1 FLPASRPTTATYTLS
16 LHDALPI
23 YGGGEMLTCL
33 LRPDN
38 AGSNTAAGHKDQTG
52 ADPGGDGSSAG
63 EEGADPDRRCRVDQ
77 GDHRGA
83 GETPSVVIGGLHP
96 ARQHPGA
103 LPDHPRATPAPAYG
117 PDGTPRQGADVAEL
131 TGLLDLGESP
141 EGMRVIVR
149 CERPRPG
156 AQLRS
161 EDVDGYRLTAFAA
174 NTTRGQ
180 LADLEVRH

>member
-1 FLPASRPTTATYTLS
+1 
-16 LHDALPI
+16 
-23 YGGGEMLTCL
+23 M
-33 LRPDN
+33 
-38 AGSNTAAGHKDQTG
+38 
-52 ADPGGDGSSAG
+52 
-63 EEGADPDRRCRVDQ
+63 
-77 GDHRGA
+77 
-83 GETPSVVIGGLHP
+83 
-96 ARQHPGA
+96 
-103 LPDHPRATPAPAYG
+103 
-117 PDGTPRQGADVAEL
+117 AEL

-180 LADLEVRH
+180 LADLEVRHRRRARGEDRILRLTDRSRWAPIVQAAQVRLCGLPAPAG

>member
-1 FLPASRPTTATYTLS
+1 
-16 LHDALPI
+16 
-23 YGGGEMLTCL
+23 
-33 LRPDN
+33 
-38 AGSNTAAGHKDQTG
+38 
-52 ADPGGDGSSAG
+52 
-63 EEGADPDRRCRVDQ
+63 RVDQ

-131 TGLLDLGESP
+131 TGLLDLGESSD
-141 EGMRVIVR
+141 GMRVIVR

-174 NTTRGQ
+174 NTTHGQ
-180 LADLEVRH
+180 LADLEVRHRGRARGVGRSLRRTDRSEWAPMVQAAQVRLCGLPAPAGYPRGPAAARPRPWEDHWPRRARPSRPSRGEP